1 MLLGLDTVALGKE
14 ADIDRMAR
22 EWASV
27 LKNAE
32 ARKDAEAAAKA
43 LLAQGIKLP
52 RLLKM
57 KLPTTT
63 GGKYQAPMFEGDD
76 GILYFNESLERG
88 KGYQKYK
95 EKKMAYKS
103 GAQDNTFLHELGHHI
118 DALLEPK
125 AYDTVEHQWEMKE
138 VDKKLIEKELSRY
151 ALQNRAEFEAELI
164 SATLR
169 GKRFSKELLAY
180 SRLNSPEERKELAAK
195 LLTFASGEE
204 LSVPQ
209 EDLEIGFEDLMRVL
223 YEEDAASLR
232 PEILEEPSVRQFIE
246 THTGFMNRAVDY
258 AIEQRPLDEISV
270 RRLKESNYVFSGY
283 KTFHELNEA
292 FPSLLDSDGNRKP
305 FEQFLNDVQKVN
317 QSYNRWYLQAEYNF
331 AMASAGMA
339 ARWKDFER
347 DGDDYLLQYRTVGDK
362 RVREAHRLMH
372 GITLPASSRF
382 WDWYFPPNGWNC
394 RCTVVQV
401 RRGKY
406 PESDEHD
413 AMDLGSQATA
423 GKHQEMMR
431 FNPGKQMACFPA
443 YNPYTISRCKDCEQQ
458 PGKLTLARVPDNE
471 LCAACKIVREMV
483 KTREKKTRI
492 AQAQKD
498 LEQWYKQNLPETTVG
513 KFKAKRFVVDKE
525 GREVIVNQTF
535 YKEVISHHKEDQ
547 YYLERLELSKKAHEW
562 IKEATFV
569 RQEVSRHHEDVDL
582 FDIYEYNYQGGV
594 YELTCKPN
602 PDGYFLYY
610 MKRKQ

>member
-1 MLLGLDTVALGKE
+1 MLLGLDTLTLGKE

-43 LLAQGIKLP
+43 LLSQGIKLP

-125 AYDTVEHQWEMKE
+125 AYSTVEHQWEMKD
-138 VDKKLIEKELSRY
+138 VDKKRIEKELSRY

-180 SRLNSPEERKELAAK
+180 SRLNSPEKRKELADK
-195 LLTFASGEE
+195 LLSFASGEE

-223 YEEDAASLR
+223 YEEEAASLR
-232 PEILEEPSVRQFIE
+232 PEILEEPGVRQFIE
-246 THTGFMNRAVDY
+246 THAGFMNRAVDY
-258 AIEQRPLDEISV
+258 AIEQRPLDELSV

-317 QSYNRWYLQAEYNF
+317 QSYNRWYLRAEYNF

-372 GITLPASSRF
+372 GVTLPASSRF

-413 AMDLGSQATA
+413 AMNLGSQATA

-443 YNPYTISRCKDCEQQ
+443 YNPYTISRCKDCEYR
-458 PGKLTLARVPDNE
+458 PGKLTLARIPDNE
-471 LCAACKIVREMV
+471 LCAACKVIREMV
-483 KTREKKTRI
+483 KAKEALKKERAEIREKSRFLTGKVLRN
-492 AQAQKD
+492 KD
-498 LEQWYKQNLPETTVG
+498 FDKDIVVSMGSIKEWLNQPHKWIRDKNALLPDMEKVMAASKYLGYGPDEHDPAITMHLFETLIHG
-513 KFKAKRFVVDKE
+513 EKSWIVV
-525 GREVIVNQTF
+525 RELLDGTTKLHSV
-535 YKEVISHHKEDQ
+535 SD
-547 YYLERLELSKKAHEW
+547 SKKILE
-562 IKEATFV
+562 F
-569 RQEVSRHHEDVDL
+569 
-582 FDIYEYNYQGGV
+582 
-594 YELTCKPN
+594 LTNKK
-602 PDGYFLYY
+602 G
-610 MKRKQ
+610 

>member
-1 MLLGLDTVALGKE
+1 MLLGPDTLTLGKE
-14 ADIDRMAR
+14 ADIDKLAR

-43 LLAQGIKLP
+43 LLAQDIQLP
-52 RLLKM
+52 RLLKK

-63 GGKYQAPMFEGDD
+63 GGEYRAPMFEGDD
-76 GILYFNESLERG
+76 GILYFNESLDRG
-88 KGYQKYK
+88 QAYKKYK

-125 AYDTVEHQWEMKE
+125 AYSTVEHQWEMKD

-169 GKRFSKELLAY
+169 GKRFSRELLAY
-180 SRLNSPEERKELAAK
+180 SRLNSPEKMKELAGK

-204 LSVPQ
+204 LPVPQ

-223 YEEDAASLR
+223 YQEDTASLR
-232 PEILEEPSVRQFIE
+232 PEILENPEVKDFIK
-246 THTGFMNRAVDY
+246 THAGFMNRAVDY
-258 AIEQRPLDEISV
+258 AIEQRPLDELSV
-270 RRLKESNYVFSGY
+270 RRLKESNFVFSGY

-372 GITLPASSRF
+372 GITLPINSKF

-394 RCTVVQV
+394 RCSVVQV
-401 RRGKY
+401 RKGKY
-406 PESDEHD
+406 PESDERES
-413 AMDLGSQATA
+413 MNLGSQATA
-423 GKHQEMMR
+423 GRHQEMMR

-443 YNPYTISRCKDCEQQ
+443 YNPYTISRCKDCEYR
-458 PGKLTLARVPDNE
+458 PGKLKLARVPDNE
-471 LCAACKIVREMV
+471 LCAACKVIREMAKARESLQEQRKAVREWAKENLSGKSVLVQGVPKPVEFTMNGIKETLNQPHKYVRAKNEALRDIVALLKNGTHIKECPEEKGNPMV
-483 KTREKKTRI
+483 RKYHYVKIDIRGEASYAIIRELTDGR
-492 AQAQKD
+492 AQF
-498 LEQWYKQNLPETTVG
+498 YS
-513 KFKAKRFVVDKE
+513 
-525 GREVIVNQTF
+525 IV
-535 YKEVISHHKEDQ
+535 
-547 YYLERLELSKKAHEW
+547 ERLRE
-562 IKEATFV
+562 
-569 RQEVSRHHEDVDL
+569 
-582 FDIYEYNYQGGV
+582 
-594 YELTCKPN
+594 
-602 PDGYFLYY
+602 
-610 MKRKQ
+610 